1 MHKQVLQDC
10 EVQSCCNMF
19 EIIVMFSVFLYC
31 CIFLKNLKGCGPDLH
46 YLTVTQEDAVDHSK
60 WAKLKISYNTST
72 EMGNEVF
79 FWYQLTLVDLDK
91 GLLNGLAVVVAVCYM
106 CWLLFSSLL

>member
-1 MHKQVLQDC
+1 
-10 EVQSCCNMF
+10 
-19 EIIVMFSVFLYC
+19 
-31 CIFLKNLKGCGPDLH
+31 
-46 YLTVTQEDAVDHSK
+46 
-60 WAKLKISYNTST
+60 
-72 EMGNEVF
+72 MGNEVF